1 MRASG
6 LTVSTGADGSTE
18 LRVKLDE
25 SSICYA
31 RELYD
36 SFRDTEVEIEIKKF
50 RRRRSLDANAYF
62 WVLVGKLAEKLR
74 QSPLEIYR
82 HYIEQ
87 AGVFRAVDISEVAVQ
102 TLVHSW
108 GLHGKGWICDV
119 LDYGRHEDTR
129 LVRLYYGSSVYNG
142 KQMSALID
150 SIVEDCKE
158 QGIETMTPD
167 EIARMKA
174 RWADD

>member
-1 MRASG
+1 MQQV
-6 LTVSTGADGSTE
+6 TVNGARWMQDSDGAW
-18 LRVKLDE
+18 LAFRVRSPQSAMDVCDAMTPGKE
-25 SSICYA
+25 Y
-31 RELYD
+31 R
-36 SFRDTEVEIEIKKF
+36 VQVKHMG
-50 RRRRSLDANAYF
+50 RSLDANAYF

-74 QSPLEIYR
+74 QPPIDIYR

-87 AGVFRAVDISEVAVQ
+87 AGVFRAVDISEEAVQ

-129 LVRLYYGSSVYNG
+129 LVRLYYGSSVYNS

-174 RWADD
+174 RWADA

>member
-1 MRASG
+1 MKARLKDFS
-6 LTVSTGADGSTE
+6 VSLDGTQLITLVTSEDFRETWDE
-18 LRVKLDE
+18 LHGQDVALEVKR
-25 SSICYA
+25 YH
-31 RELYD
+31 
-36 SFRDTEVEIEIKKF
+36 K
-50 RRRRSLDANAYF
+50 RRSLDANAYF

-74 QSPLEIYR
+74 QPPIDIYR

-87 AGVFRAVDISEVAVQ
+87 AGVFRAVDISEEAVQ

-129 LVRLYYGSSVYNG
+129 LVRLYYGSSVYNS

-150 SIVEDCKE
+150 SIVGDCKE

-174 RWADD
+174 RWADA

>member
-1 MRASG
+1 M
-6 LTVSTGADGSTE
+6 
-18 LRVKLDE
+18 
-25 SSICYA
+25 
-31 RELYD
+31 
-36 SFRDTEVEIEIKKF
+36 
-50 RRRRSLDANAYF
+50 
-62 WVLVGKLAEKLR
+62 
-74 QSPLEIYR
+74 
-82 HYIEQ
+82 
-87 AGVFRAVDISEVAVQ
+87 FRAVDISEEAVQ

-129 LVRLYYGSSVYNG
+129 LVRLYYGSSVYNS

-174 RWADD
+174 RWADA

>member
-1 MRASG
+1 MKARLKDFS
-6 LTVSTGADGSTE
+6 VSLDGTQLITLETSEDFRETWDE
-18 LRVKLDE
+18 LHGQDVALEVKR
-25 SSICYA
+25 Y
-31 RELYD
+31 R
-36 SFRDTEVEIEIKKF
+36 K
-50 RRRRSLDANAYF
+50 RRSLDANAYF

-87 AGVFRAVDISEVAVQ
+87 AGVFRAVDISEAAVQ

-129 LVRLYYGSSVYNG
+129 LVRLYYGSSVYNS

>member
-1 MRASG
+1 MKARLKDFS
-6 LTVSTGADGSTE
+6 VSLDGTQLITLETSE
-18 LRVKLDE
+18 D
-25 SSICYA
+25 
-31 RELYD
+31 
-36 SFRDTEVEIEIKKF
+36 FRDVWDELHGQDVALEVKRYHK
-50 RRRRSLDANAYF
+50 RRSLDANAYF

-87 AGVFRAVDISEVAVQ
+87 AGVFRAVDISEAAVQ

-129 LVRLYYGSSVYNG
+129 LVRLYYGSSVYNS

-174 RWADD
+174 RWADA